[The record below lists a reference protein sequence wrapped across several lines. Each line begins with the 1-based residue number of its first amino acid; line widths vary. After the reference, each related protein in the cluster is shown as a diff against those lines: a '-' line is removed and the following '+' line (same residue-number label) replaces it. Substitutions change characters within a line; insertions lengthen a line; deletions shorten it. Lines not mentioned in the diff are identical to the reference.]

1 MQATRVTFIWE
12 ETPEMTY
19 DDLISNLI
27 GLGADDIETEEIDI
41 PDVPPIERPLKKKS
55 EA

>member
-1 MQATRVTFIWE
+1 MQATKVTFVWE

-27 GLGADDIETEEIDI
+27 GLGADDIETDEIEL
-41 PDVPPIERPLKKKS
+41 PTPEPVVRQPKNK
-55 EA
+55 